1 MNMVRY
7 NKSSFRQID
16 ACRALKAALAAGLVP
31 QSYRISPEGEIIVN
45 LSAEGGEFQ
54 NSFDQLINRNS
65 PR

>member
-1 MNMVRY
+1 MKMGRS
-7 NKSSFRQID
+7 NKSCFRQID

-45 LSAEGGEFQ
+45 LSAEGDGFQ